1 MGVRELE
8 IWDMVGSY
16 PTCPQ
21 CKGKSVVRDAWAK
34 WNGDAREW
42 QLKTVFDAMF
52 CDDCG
57 DITPEWQLDK
67 DFRLKRI
74 RRLNDA
80 ARRGEGTN
88 VSVVITPGVQALGQD
103 ALVDVVRDMGAFAD
117 FTADNDPHG
126 EHDFGA
132 ITIQDQKLF
141 WKIDYFDLRLKWHSP
156 DKANAEV
163 TRRVL
168 TIMLASEY

>member
-16 PTCPQ
+16 PTCPE
-21 CKGKSVVRDAWAK
+21 CKGKRVVRDAWAK
-34 WNGDAREW
+34 WNGEAREW
-42 QLKTVFDAMF
+42 ELSAVFDAMF

-57 DITPEWQLDK
+57 DITPEWQLDE
-67 DFRLKRI
+67 DFRQKRI

-88 VSVVITPGVQALGQD
+88 VSVVITPGVQSLGD
-103 ALVDVVRDMGAFAD
+103 EALVDVVRDVGAYDD
-117 FTADNDPHG
+117 FTEDNDPHG

-132 ITIQDQKLF
+132 VTIQDQKLF

-156 DKANAEV
+156 DKANPEV